1 MSKNIF
7 DDFTPVIKR
16 VGTKCAAFLTE
27 IPEITTTAESSIDAI
42 TDLKIKWEEYK
53 NNLKT
58 KQLAMP
64 VPLSKKDYSG
74 QFNVRL
80 DPALHRALVQEAARK
95 EMSLNALI
103 VKKLE
108 DTTTRD
114 ITHIRWNLNEVKFWP
129 ETYSFVLFFKSTHK
143 KELILRMNKIVLED
157 SLGDKNVASDATLL
171 PYIQSNQTLLN
182 AFDQFLSEHISI
194 GKVNKNDIIECILV
208 SKRDFNDKMHCSQ
221 NSLSDCVFH
230 NEFYIYQVCP

>member
-1 MSKNIF
+1 MSKKIF
-7 DDFTPVIKR
+7 DDFTPVIRR
-16 VGTKCAAFLTE
+16 VGTKCTAYLTE
-27 IPEITTTAESSIDAI
+27 IPEIATTAESSIDAI

-58 KQLAMP
+58 KQLVIP

-80 DPALHRALVQEAARK
+80 DPTLHRALVQEAARK

-108 DTTTRD
+108 DTTTKD
-114 ITHIRWNLNEVKFWP
+114 IAHIRWNLNEIKFWP
-129 ETYSFVLFFKSTHK
+129 ETYSFLLFFKSTHK

-157 SLGDKNVASDATLL
+157 SLGDKNAASEATLL
-171 PYIQSNQTLLN
+171 PYIQDNKILLN
-182 AFDQFLSEHISI
+182 AFDHFLSEHISA

-208 SKRDFNDKMHCSQ
+208 LKRDFNNKMRYSH
-221 NSLSDCVFH
+221 NSLSKCEFD